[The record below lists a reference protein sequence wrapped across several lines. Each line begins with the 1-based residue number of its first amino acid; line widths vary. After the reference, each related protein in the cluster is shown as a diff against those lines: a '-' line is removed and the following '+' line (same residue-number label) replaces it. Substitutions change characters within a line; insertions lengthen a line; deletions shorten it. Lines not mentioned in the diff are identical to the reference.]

1 LPPVESALRYVE
13 FMGGAEALL
22 EKAAVYQAKGD
33 YRWVAE
39 VLNHLVFAEPANTD
53 ARAMLAEAYRQ
64 MAYQAE
70 AGPWR
75 DIYLSGAYELQ
86 GGSNIVR
93 YDAAAS
99 KGFLQQVPLEQF
111 MKALSVRLD
120 GEKAEGEVLSI
131 NIAFTNPQ
139 GDVDSNFVLSI
150 RNSVMHYRNL
160 TQTTAKSTTADAT
173 LTVSKA
179 LFVDILVGEAGLT
192 DLIGS
197 DQLSVDGSVLKLV
210 KFFSLLGEPNDAFNI
225 VLP

>member
-1 LPPVESALRYVE
+1 
-13 FMGGAEALL
+13 MGGAEALL

-39 VLNHLVFAEPANTD
+39 VLNHLVFAESANTD

-86 GGSNIVR
+86 GGPNIVR

>member
-1 LPPVESALRYVE
+1 
-13 FMGGAEALL
+13 MGGAEALL

-131 NIAFTNPQ
+131 NIAFTNSQ
-139 GDVDSNFVLSI
+139 GDVDSNFLLSI

-160 TQTTAKSTTADAT
+160 TQTTAKTTAKSKTADAT
-173 LTVSKA
+173 LTLSKV